1 MRSQLSIHQ
10 NTTLPFDVSAA
21 AKIGRVSVD
30 AEIQKVRERL
40 LSLDPE
46 GVQFGIVLRDTI
58 DQLLDGENTG
68 RYDWRQLHKTEK
80 THAGT
85 LVEINLQRRFDF
97 NSGRDMDYEIAGVDV
112 DCKFSQDLGGWMIP
126 PEAMGE
132 VCLVVWASDESSK
145 WSAGLFRADREKL
158 TRNGL
163 VTRKGNRDHK
173 YRLNKSN
180 LHLVE
185 WLWHK
190 EPLKENLLLHLDAV
204 TREKLFAPSSGQKR
218 VNELFRQVQRRRI
231 DRNVV
236 RTLAQQ
242 QDYMAR
248 VRDDKKETR
257 ARPALRKEGYIIP
270 GDSRSHQAVAE
281 ALGGPVPLRGEFVSF
296 RVARAKPCHW
306 DRPSVEL
313 DGVSW
318 VALAPH
324 EAADEPAPKLPS
336 R

>member
-1 MRSQLSIHQ
+1 MTAHQ
-10 NTTLPFDVSAA
+10 DETLPLDIAA
-21 AKIGRVSVD
+21 VTAITSSEND
-30 AEIQKVRERL
+30 AELARVRDYFLEA
-40 LSLDPE
+40 DPD
-46 GVQFGIVLRDTI
+46 GQAFATILRDTI

-85 LVEINLQRRFDF
+85 LVEINLQRRFNF
-97 NSGRDMDYEIAGVDV
+97 EGGRDMDYKIAGVEV

-132 VCLVVWASDESSK
+132 ICLVVWADDQAK
-145 WSAGLFRADREKL
+145 QWSAGLIRADEEKL

-180 LHLVE
+180 LHLVS
-185 WLWHK
+185 WLWHLR
-190 EPLKENLLLHLDAV
+190 PLKENLLLHLDAE
-204 TREKLFAPSSGQKR
+204 TREALYEPKSGQKR
-218 VNELFRQVQRRRI
+218 VNELFRKVQRRRI

-242 QDYMAR
+242 HDYMAR
-248 VRDDKKETR
+248 VRDDKNRTR
-257 ARPALRKEGYIIP
+257 ARPALREEGYIIP
-270 GDSRSHQAVAE
+270 GDSRNHQAVAE
-281 ALGGPVPLRGEFVSF
+281 ALGGPVPEKGEFVSF
-296 RVARAKPCHW
+296 RVARAQPHHG

-313 DGVSW
+313 DGVNW
-318 VALAPH
+318 VAVGP
-324 EAADEPAPKLPS
+324 DEETDRPAPMLPP

>member
-1 MRSQLSIHQ
+1 MSD
-10 NTTLPFDVSAA
+10 TTAISVTASDVEL
-21 AKIGRVSVD
+21 K
-30 AEIQKVRERL
+30 KVREHIL
-40 LSLDPE
+40 AMDPYGQE
-46 GVQFGIVLRDTI
+46 FAAVLRHTI

-85 LVEINLQRRFDF
+85 LVEINLQRRFEFDE
-97 NSGRDMDYEIAGVDV
+97 GRDMDYEIAGIDV

-132 VCLVVWASDESSK
+132 ICLVVWADDRASK
-145 WSAGLFRADREKL
+145 WSAGLIRADEEKL

-180 LHLVE
+180 LHLVN
-185 WLWHK
+185 WLWHLQ
-190 EPLKENLLLHLDAV
+190 PLKENLLLHLDDE
-204 TREKLFAPSSGQKR
+204 TREALYAPKSGQKR
-218 VNELFRQVQRRRI
+218 VNELFRRVQQRRI

-242 QDYMAR
+242 HDYMAR
-248 VRDDKKETR
+248 VRDDKNRIR
-257 ARPALRKEGYIIP
+257 ARPALREEGYIIP
-270 GDSRSHQAVAE
+270 GDSRNHQAVAE
-281 ALGGPVPLRGEFVSF
+281 ALGGPVPERGEFVSF
-296 RVARAKPCHW
+296 RVAVAQPHHG
-306 DRPSVEL
+306 DRPSAEL
-313 DGVSW
+313 DGRRW
-318 VALAPH
+318 VAVGPDE
-324 EAADEPAPKLPS
+324 EADRPAPMLPS

>member
-1 MRSQLSIHQ
+1 MRTQLTSHQ
-10 NTTLPFDVSAA
+10 DEALPFDIAA
-21 AKIGRVSVD
+21 VTGLAGAGDD
-30 AEIQKVRERL
+30 AELAKVRQHL
-40 LSLDPE
+40 MAIDPHGHE
-46 GVQFGIVLRDTI
+46 FAAVLRHTI

-97 NSGRDMDYEIAGVDV
+97 NEGRDMDYEIAGADV

-132 VCLVVWASDESSK
+132 ICLVVWADDRASK
-145 WSAGLFRADREKL
+145 WSAGLIRADEEKL

-180 LHLVE
+180 LHLVN
-185 WLWHK
+185 WLWY
-190 EPLKENLLLHLDAV
+190 ERPLKENLLLHLDDE
-204 TREKLFAPSSGQKR
+204 TRSALYAPKSGQKR
-218 VNELFRQVQRRRI
+218 VNELFRRVQRHRI

-242 QDYMAR
+242 HDYMAR
-248 VRDDKKETR
+248 VRDDKNRTR
-257 ARPALRKEGYIIP
+257 ARPALREEGYIIP
-270 GDSRSHQAVAE
+270 GDSRNHQAVAE
-281 ALGGPVPLRGEFVSF
+281 ALGGPVPEKGEFVSF
-296 RVARAKPCHW
+296 RVARAQPHHG

-313 DGVSW
+313 DGDRW
-318 VALAPH
+318 VAVKPEE
-324 EAADEPAPKLPS
+324 EADQPAPKLPS

>member
-1 MRSQLSIHQ
+1 MYRAE
-10 NTTLPFDVSAA
+10 TLPTDVSAA
-21 AKIGRVSVD
+21 NTIAMGEGDRELQRVHEHLLTLDSD
-30 AEIQKVRERL
+30 GTKFAE
-40 LSLDPE
+40 
-46 GVQFGIVLRDTI
+46 VLRNTI

-97 NSGRDMDYEIAGVDV
+97 SGGQDMDYAIVGVDV

-132 VCLVVWASDESSK
+132 ICLVVWANDQTSR
-145 WSAGLFRADREKL
+145 WSAGLLRADGEKL

-180 LHLVE
+180 LHLVT
-185 WLWHK
+185 WLWHMQ
-190 EPLKENLLLHLDAV
+190 PLKENLLLHLDDQ
-204 TREKLFAPSSGQKR
+204 TRHTLYAPKSGQKR
-218 VNELFRQVQRRRI
+218 VNELFRHVQRKRI

-242 QDYMAR
+242 HDYMAR
-248 VRDDKKETR
+248 VRDDRNRTR
-257 ARPALRKEGYIIP
+257 ARPALREEGYIIP
-270 GDSRSHQAVAE
+270 GDSRNHQAVAE
-281 ALGGPVPLRGEFVSF
+281 ALGGPVPEKGEFVSF
-296 RVARAKPCHW
+296 RVGKAQHHHR

-313 DGVSW
+313 DGCRW
-318 VALAPH
+318 VVLDPN
-324 EAADEPAPKLPS
+324 ERADGPAPMLPS

>member
-1 MRSQLSIHQ
+1 LAAHQ
-10 NTTLPFDVSAA
+10 DDTLPIDISAA
-21 AKIGRVSVD
+21 TAVAQTGSDEELER
-30 AEIQKVRERL
+30 VREHL
-40 LSLDPE
+40 LSLDYD
-46 GVQFGIVLRDTI
+46 GTKFAAVLRNTI

-97 NSGRDMDYEIAGVDV
+97 NEGRDMDYEIAGVDV

-132 VCLVVWASDESSK
+132 ICLVVWADDQASK
-145 WSAGLFRADREKL
+145 WSAGLLRADQEKL

-180 LHLVE
+180 LHLVN
-185 WLWHK
+185 WLWRMK
-190 EPLKENLLLHLDAV
+190 PLKKNLLLHLDPEIRRALYSP
-204 TREKLFAPSSGQKR
+204 KSGQGR
-218 VNELFRQVQRRRI
+218 VNELFRRVQSTRI

-242 QDYMAR
+242 HDYMAR
-248 VRDDKKETR
+248 VRDDKQGTR
-257 ARPALRKEGYIIP
+257 ARPALRNEGYIIP
-270 GDSRSHQAVAE
+270 GDSRSHQAVAQ
-281 ALGGPVPLRGEFVSF
+281 ALGGPVPEKGEFVSF
-296 RVARAKPCHW
+296 RVAKAQPHHG
-306 DRPSVEL
+306 DRPSAEL
-313 DGVSW
+313 DGSTW
-318 VALAPH
+318 VAVAPNE
-324 EAADEPAPKLPS
+324 EADQPAPRLPS

>member
-1 MRSQLSIHQ
+1 MRILVPIHR
-10 NTTLPFDVSAA
+10 NEELPLDISVSKTAA
-21 AKIGRVSVD
+21 QAAED
-30 AEIQKVRERL
+30 AELTRVRERL
-40 LSLDPE
+40 LELDPE
-46 GVQFGIVLRDTI
+46 GENFAAVLRDTI

-97 NSGRDMDYEIAGVDV
+97 SSGRDMDYEIAGVDV
-112 DCKFSQDLGGWMIP
+112 DCKFSQVLGGWMIP

-132 VCLVVWASDESSK
+132 ICLVVWADDQASK
-145 WSAGLFRADREKL
+145 WSAGLLRADQEKL

-173 YRLNKSN
+173 YRLNKTN
-180 LHLVE
+180 LNLIS
-185 WLWHK
+185 WLWYMR
-190 EPLKENLLLHLDAV
+190 PLKKNLLLHLEDE
-204 TREKLFAPSSGQKR
+204 TRRALYAPTSGQRR
-218 VNELFRQVQRRRI
+218 VNELFRRVQRQRI

-242 QDYMAR
+242 HDYMAR
-248 VRDDKKETR
+248 VRDDKKRTR
-257 ARPALRKEGYIIP
+257 ARPALREEGFIIP
-270 GDSRSHQAVAE
+270 GDSRNHQAVAE
-281 ALGGPVPLRGEFVSF
+281 ALGGPVPGRGEFVSF
-296 RVARAKPCHW
+296 RVAKAQPHHG

-313 DGVSW
+313 DGCTW
-318 VALAPH
+318 VAVAPG
-324 EAADEPAPKLPS
+324 EKAESPAPKLPS

>member
-1 MRSQLSIHQ
+1 MDI
-10 NTTLPFDVSAA
+10 SAA
-21 AKIGRVSVD
+21 TAIAQNGLD
-30 AEIQKVRERL
+30 EELEKVRRHL
-40 LSLDPE
+40 LALDPKGE
-46 GVQFGIVLRDTI
+46 SFGAVLRHTI

-85 LVEINLQRRFDF
+85 LVEINLQRKFDF
-97 NSGRDMDYEIAGVDV
+97 NGGRDMDYEIAGVDV

-132 VCLVVWASDESSK
+132 ICLVVWADDQASK
-145 WSAGLFRADREKL
+145 WSAGLIRADKEKL
-158 TRNGL
+158 TQNGA

-180 LHLVE
+180 LHLVN
-185 WLWHK
+185 WLWHMQ
-190 EPLKENLLLHLDAV
+190 PLKENLLLHLDDE
-204 TREKLFAPSSGQKR
+204 TRRALYAPRSGQAR
-218 VNELFRQVQRRRI
+218 VNELFRRVQRRRI

-242 QDYMAR
+242 HDYMAR
-248 VRDDKKETR
+248 VRDDKNRTR
-257 ARPALRKEGYIIP
+257 ARPALREEGYVIP
-270 GDSRSHQAVAE
+270 GDSRNHQAVAA
-281 ALGGPVPLRGEFVSF
+281 ALGGPIPEKGEFVSF
-296 RVARAKPCHW
+296 RVARAQPHHG

-313 DGVSW
+313 EGHRW
-318 VALAPH
+318 VAIAPN
-324 EAADEPAPKLPS
+324 EKEDRPAPKLPS

>member
-1 MRSQLSIHQ
+1 LATHHDD
-10 NTTLPFDVSAA
+10 TLPIDISAA
-21 AKIGRVSVD
+21 TVTAEAGADEEIKRVR
-30 AEIQKVRERL
+30 QHL
-40 LSLDPE
+40 LSLDAD
-46 GVQFGIVLRDTI
+46 GKKFAAVLRGTI
-58 DQLLDGENTG
+58 DQILDGENTG

-85 LVEINLQRRFDF
+85 LVEINLQRRFNF
-97 NSGRDMDYEIAGVDV
+97 NGGRDMDYEIAGVDV

-132 VCLVVWASDESSK
+132 ICLVVWANDQTSK
-145 WSAGLFRADREKL
+145 WSAGLLRADLEKL

-180 LHLVE
+180 LHLVN
-185 WLWHK
+185 WLWQMQ
-190 EPLKENLLLHLDAV
+190 PLKENLLLHLDPE
-204 TREKLFAPSSGQKR
+204 TRHALYAPKSGQGR
-218 VNELFRQVQRRRI
+218 VNELFRRVQGRRI

-242 QDYMAR
+242 HDYMAR
-248 VRDDKKETR
+248 VRDDKQGTR

-270 GDSRSHQAVAE
+270 GDSGSHQAVAH
-281 ALGGPVPLRGEFVSF
+281 ALGGPVPEKGEFVSF
-296 RVARAKPCHW
+296 RVARAQPHHG

-313 DGVSW
+313 DGSTW
-318 VALAPH
+318 VVVAPN
-324 EAADEPAPKLPS
+324 EQADQPAPRLPS

>member
-1 MRSQLSIHQ
+1 MSTYHDD
-10 NTTLPFDVSAA
+10 TLPIDIAA
-21 AKIGRVSVD
+21 ASVIATRIED
-30 AEIQKVRERL
+30 EEIRRVREHL
-40 LSLDPE
+40 LALDPAGTKFAE
-46 GVQFGIVLRDTI
+46 VLRNTI
-58 DQLLDGENTG
+58 DQILDGENTG

-85 LVEINLQRRFDF
+85 LVEINLQRKFDF
-97 NSGRDMDYEIAGVDV
+97 NGGQDMDYEIAGADV

-132 VCLVVWASDESSK
+132 ICLVVWANDQASR
-145 WSAGLFRADREKL
+145 WSAGLLRADREKL

-180 LHLVE
+180 LHLVT
-185 WLWHK
+185 WLWK
-190 EPLKENLLLHLDAV
+190 MQPLKENLLLHLDDQ
-204 TREKLFAPSSGQKR
+204 TRQALYSPKSGQKR
-218 VNELFRQVQRRRI
+218 VNELFRRVQRKRI

-242 QDYMAR
+242 HDYMAR
-248 VRDDKKETR
+248 VRDDRNRTR
-257 ARPALRKEGYIIP
+257 ARPALRQEGYIIV
-270 GDSRSHQAVAE
+270 GDSRNHQAVAQ
-281 ALGGPVPLRGEFVSF
+281 ALGGPVPERGEFVSF
-296 RVARAKPCHW
+296 RVGKAQPQHE

-313 DGVSW
+313 DGCRW
-318 VALAPH
+318 VALH
-324 EAADEPAPKLPS
+324 SNEKADHPAPMLPS